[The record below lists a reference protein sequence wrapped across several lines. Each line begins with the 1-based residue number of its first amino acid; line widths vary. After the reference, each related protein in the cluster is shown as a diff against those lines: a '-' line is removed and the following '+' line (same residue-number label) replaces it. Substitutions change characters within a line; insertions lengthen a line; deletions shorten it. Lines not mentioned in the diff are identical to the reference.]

1 MMQTKGFCDS
11 FRWWPVQDHRWQ
23 DFFWCEIF
31 KPEKIMKNFVIRYEP
46 TDKHSVLN
54 LVRNFSNDITI
65 DKVEEDRVGITIE
78 LDDEEADE
86 MYSELSEEVR
96 EMTDVRQRHYTGD

>member
-1 MMQTKGFCDS
+1 
-11 FRWWPVQDHRWQ
+11 
-23 DFFWCEIF
+23 
-31 KPEKIMKNFVIRYEP
+31 MKNFVIRYEY

-54 LVRNFSNDITI
+54 LIRNFSNDIQI

-86 MYSELSEEVR
+86 LYAELQEEVR
-96 EMTDVRQRHYTGD
+96 EMTEVRQRHYTGD